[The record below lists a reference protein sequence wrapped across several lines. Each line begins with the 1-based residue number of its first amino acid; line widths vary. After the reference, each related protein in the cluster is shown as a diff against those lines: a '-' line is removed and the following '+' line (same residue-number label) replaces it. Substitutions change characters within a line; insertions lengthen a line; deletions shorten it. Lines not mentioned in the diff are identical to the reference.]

1 MGKADSKWEQIGNL
15 STEEE
20 KSKEMQER
28 KKTTRT
34 DTDSVDR
41 LLVDMADDSALDILP
56 AETSKAKNTKRI
68 KIKTEYSRTVAYL

>member
-41 LLVDMADDSALDILP
+41 
-56 AETSKAKNTKRI
+56 
-68 KIKTEYSRTVAYL
+68 